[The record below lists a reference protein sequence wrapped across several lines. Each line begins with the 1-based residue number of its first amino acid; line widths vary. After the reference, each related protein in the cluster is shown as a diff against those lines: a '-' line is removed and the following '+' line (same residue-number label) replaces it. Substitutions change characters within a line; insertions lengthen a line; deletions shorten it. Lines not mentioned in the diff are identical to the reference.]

1 MTQRSRYPLDG
12 VRVLD
17 LTRLLPGGYCSLMLA
32 DLGADVVKVED
43 PGPGDYGRTMPP
55 FLDTPDGPLGA
66 MFAALNRGKRSV
78 VLDLKSAAG
87 RDQFLRLVGH
97 ADVVVEGF
105 RPGVMARLGL
115 DAETLMATNPRLV
128 YCALTGYGQAGPRA
142 LAAGHD
148 VNYIGVAGVLDGI
161 GAASGPPII
170 PGAQTADLSGAY
182 AATVGILAALLRRER
197 VGVGGVVDTSMA
209 EAVFAL
215 VSLPWAEWA
224 ATGEAA
230 SRGAHLLSG
239 GWACYNVYPTGDG
252 RYVALGCLEP
262 KFWAAFCQMIEHPE
276 WTAGQFDAPRQ
287 AALQTAVRQ
296 ALAARPADEWAR
308 LAEPLD
314 VPLTR
319 VNSLAEVV
327 EEPQFTARGVFL
339 RTAGGA
345 LATRT
350 PIRVDDLAA
359 AATSAP
365 PRQGETG
372 VEAVMAAWGKET

>member
-1 MTQRSRYPLDG
+1 MTTRSPYPLAG
-12 VRVLD
+12 VRILD
-17 LTRLLPGGYCSLMLA
+17 LTRLLPGGFCTLMLA

-43 PGPGDYGRTMPP
+43 SGPGDYGRAMPP

-78 VLDLKSAAG
+78 ALDLKSAEG
-87 RDQFLRLVGH
+87 RDQFLQLVAC

-115 DAETLMATNPRLV
+115 DADRLLAVNPRLV
-128 YCALTGYGQAGPRA
+128 YCALTGYGQGGPRA

-161 GAASGPPII
+161 GASDGPPVI
-170 PGAQTADLSGAY
+170 PGAQLADLSGAY
-182 AATVGILAALLRRER
+182 AAAVGILAALLRREWA
-197 VGVGGVVDTSMA
+197 GVGGVVDTSMA

-230 SRGAHLLSG
+230 GRGEHVLSG
-239 GWACYNVYPTGDG
+239 GWACYNIYRAGDG
-252 RYVALGCLEP
+252 RPVALGCLEP
-262 KFWAAFCQMIEHPE
+262 KFWATFCQLIEHPE
-276 WTAGQFDAPRQ
+276 WVAEQFDAPRQ
-287 AALQTAVRQ
+287 PGLRAAVAE
-296 ALAARPADEWAR
+296 ALATRPADEWAR

-319 VNSLAEVV
+319 VNRLAEVV
-327 EEPQFTARGVFL
+327 SEPQFVARDVFL

-345 LATRT
+345 LAART
-350 PIRVDDLAA
+350 PCRVDNLAA

-365 PRQGETG
+365 PRQGETR
-372 VEAVMAAWGKET
+372 VEAVIAAWAKEA

>member
-1 MTQRSRYPLDG
+1 MAMRAHYPLDG

-17 LTRLLPGGYCSLMLA
+17 LTRLLPGGFCSLMLA

-43 PGPGDYGRTMPP
+43 PGPGDYGRSMPP

-78 VLDLKSAAG
+78 ALDLKSAAG
-87 RDQFLRLVGH
+87 RDDFLRLVAR

-115 DAETLMATNPRLV
+115 DAMTLLAVNPRLV
-128 YCALTGYGQAGPRA
+128 YCALTGYGQDGPRA

-148 VNYIGVAGVLDGI
+148 INYIGVAGLLDGN
-161 GAASGPPII
+161 GAPGGPPTI
-170 PGAQTADLSGAY
+170 PGAQAADLSGAY
-182 AATVGILAALLRRER
+182 AAALGILAALLRRER
-197 VGVGGVVDTSMA
+197 VGVGGVVDIAMA

-224 ATGEAA
+224 ATGAA
-230 SRGAHLLSG
+230 AGRGAHLLSG
-239 GWACYNVYPTGDG
+239 GWACYNVYAAGDG
-252 RYVALGCLEP
+252 RSVAVGCLEP
-262 KFWAAFCQMIEHPE
+262 KFWAAFCGLIGHPE
-276 WTAGQFDAPRQ
+276 WVADQFE
-287 AALQTAVRQ
+287 AACQPALRAAVAE
-296 ALAARPADEWAR
+296 ALAARPADEWAS

-319 VNSLAEVV
+319 VSRLAEVV
-327 EEPQFTARGVFL
+327 DEPQFAAREVFL
-339 RTAGGA
+339 RTSGGA
-345 LATRT
+345 LAART
-350 PIRVDDLAA
+350 PIRIDGLAA

-365 PRQGETG
+365 PRQGETN
-372 VEAVMAAWGKET
+372 VANLIAAWTKET